1 MKKAILKVCCLI
13 NILAAAMSITYGSTA
28 VQAADDISVTID
40 GKELSFDVEPQIT
53 DGRTMVPMR
62 AIFEALGADVYW
74 DSISNTATGIKGSTV
89 VIIGIGSNKLYKND
103 ATVELDVPAAL
114 VDGRTLVPVRAVSEA
129 FDCTV
134 SWSDSTRT
142 VSITT
147 AIPDYKNE
155 IPPYSGEPYIVI
167 NGNKAYFDPSE
178 LITEPFEN
186 YSELDELGRCG
197 AAYANICKD
206 LMPTEERGSIGSV
219 KPTGWHT
226 VKYDFV
232 EGKYL
237 YNRCH
242 LIGFQLAGENANK
255 KNLITGTRYLN
266 VSGMLPFENLVADY
280 VKETDNHVLYRVTP
294 IFEGDNLIAD
304 GVLMEAESVE
314 DNGEG
319 VSFNVFCYNV
329 QPGVVIDYVTGESYA
344 ENGTLP

>member
-1 MKKAILKVCCLI
+1 M
-13 NILAAAMSITYGSTA
+13 NITYGGA
-28 VQAADDISVTID
+28 VVQAADDISVTID
-40 GKELSFDVEPQIT
+40 GKALSFDVEPQIIE
-53 DGRTMVPMR
+53 DRTMVPMR

-89 VIIGIGSNKLYKND
+89 VIIGIGSDKLYKND
-103 ATVELDVPAAL
+103 TSVELDVPAAL
-114 VDGRTLVPVRAVSEA
+114 VDGRTLVPVRAISEA

-147 AIPDYKNE
+147 EIPDYKNE
-155 IPPYSGEPYIVI
+155 IPPYSGEPYIVV

-178 LITEPFEN
+178 LTTEPFEN

-197 AAYANICKD
+197 AAYANICKE
-206 LMPTEERGSIGSV
+206 LMPTEARESIGSV

-232 EGKYL
+232 SGKYL

-242 LIGFQLAGENANK
+242 LIGYQLAGENANA

-266 VSGMLPFENLVADY
+266 VTGMLPFENMVADY
-280 VKETDNHVLYRVTP
+280 VEETDNHVLYRVTP
-294 IFEGDNLIAD
+294 IFEGDNLVAD

-329 QPGVVIDYVTGESYA
+329 QPGVIIDYATGDSWA
-344 ENGTLP
+344 E

>member
-1 MKKAILKVCCLI
+1 MKKAIIKICCTISMLS
-13 NILAAAMSITYGSTA
+13 AAMGITYGINTIR
-28 VQAADDISVTID
+28 AADDISVTVD
-40 GKELSFDVEPQIT
+40 GAALDFDVKPQIIQ
-53 DGRTMVPMR
+53 DRTMVPMR

-74 DSISNTATGIKGSTV
+74 DSISNTATGIKDSTV

-103 ATVELDVPAAL
+103 TAITLDVPAAL
-114 VDGRTLVPVRAVSEA
+114 IDGRTLVPVRAVSEA

-142 VSITT
+142 VRITT
-147 AIPDYKNE
+147 GIENDKDE
-155 IPPYSGEPYIVI
+155 IPPYAGEPYIVI

-178 LITEPFEN
+178 LTTEPFED
-186 YSELDELGRCG
+186 YSDLDELGRCG
-197 AAYANICKD
+197 PAYANICKE
-206 LMPTEERGSIGSV
+206 LMPSEERGSIGSV
-219 KPTGWHT
+219 KPTGWRA

-255 KNLITGTRYLN
+255 RNLITGTRYLN
-266 VSGMLPFENLVADY
+266 VKGMLPFEDMVADY

-294 IFEGDNLIAD
+294 VFEGDNLVAD

-319 VSFNVFCYNV
+319 ISFNVFCYNV
-329 QPGVVIDYVTGESYA
+329 QPGVVIDYATGESRA
-344 ENGTLP
+344 E

>member
-1 MKKAILKVCCLI
+1 MKKAILKVCCLL
-13 NILAAAMSITYGSTA
+13 NILAAAMSITYGSTM
-28 VQAADDISVTID
+28 VQADDILVTID

-103 ATVELDVPAAL
+103 AAVELDVPAAL
-114 VDGRTLVPVRAVSEA
+114 VDGRTLVPVRAISEA

-147 AIPDYKNE
+147 EMPDHENE

-186 YSELDELGRCG
+186 YSGLDELGRCG
-197 AAYANICKD
+197 VAYANICKE
-206 LMPTEERGSIGSV
+206 LMPTEDRGSIGSV

-242 LIGFQLAGENANK
+242 LIRFQL
-255 KNLITGTRYLN
+255 
-266 VSGMLPFENLVADY
+266 P
-280 VKETDNHVLYRVTP
+280 
-294 IFEGDNLIAD
+294 GD
-304 GVLMEAESVE
+304 
-314 DNGEG
+314 
-319 VSFNVFCYNV
+319 
-329 QPGVVIDYVTGESYA
+329 
-344 ENGTLP
+344 